1 MFPYLEAKAQAVP
14 RGAKKPAAAPKT
26 KGKAGKATMSAAGSS
41 GKAAKAKGSA
51 ARPLLWDKTK
61 DKDLQQ
67 ATATKKVAQMAKK
80 TSGGEAPVS
89 EQDRDDANMKADA
102 GDTGVGLGNEKA
114 AGSDVKEVPAMQP
127 AVGEI
132 PMTAATEGTAVGRAS
147 DKSVA
152 PDDDDD
158 EVPATQPAS
167 GDAPSSSE
175 QGTRTPNPA
184 TSSSASVESRY
195 SPHEVLPESAPAADP
210 ETAPAGRV
218 GDGEEQLSIPL
229 MFLAAKMPRERRSAT
244 SDVRAKMVQAHVAVP
259 TDAPPVPR
267 KPYATMDDVMGAV
280 KQYGEAEGFFFRI
293 RSTKSVASC
302 NEYVC
307 MMIGCI

>member
-1 MFPYLEAKAQAVP
+1 MKRTYRPHKPQVAKRQYRSKIGV
-14 RGAKKPAAAPKT
+14 
-26 KGKAGKATMSAAGSS
+26 
-41 GKAAKAKGSA
+41 
-51 ARPLLWDKTK
+51 
-61 DKDLQQ
+61 
-67 ATATKKVAQMAKK
+67 
-80 TSGGEAPVS
+80 
-89 EQDRDDANMKADA
+89 DDTNKKADA

-114 AGSDVKEVPAMQP
+114 EGSDDKEVPAMQP

-132 PMTAATEGTAVGRAS
+132 PMTAATEGTDVELAS

-152 PDDDDD
+152 PEDD
-158 EVPATQPAS
+158 EEKVPATEPAS
-167 GDAPSSSE
+167 GDAPSSSKQGKAKKKKTAE
-175 QGTRTPNPA
+175 TAMELEAETSSDSRAAQRARSRVAKASGGGTVKRDGAKGTRTPNPA
-184 TSSSASVESRY
+184 TGSSASVESRY

-210 ETAPAGRV
+210 ETAPAGRA
-218 GDGEEQLSIPL
+218 GDREEQLSIPL

-267 KPYATMDDVMGAV
+267 KSYATMDDVMGAV